1 MESFPPGQ
9 IRILTCLSSSTF
21 ICLLTAQWPLSTSPH
36 RVLPTL
42 RTSSPQKMTYKQS
55 PCTLLGPLPHAPL
68 FSLVPYSANSSNLKT
83 LNSESLVHWNHHLM
97 LNFISLFS
105 GLVNIPLGKKKRE
118 FKANP
123 KCLHSL
129 KNQSPTLFANS
140 WKQFS
145 CTFYLIVHERNGTRH
160 FTVASSRSLSAL
172 QSLPMKLK
180 CYHYQ
185 HLNFTND
192 PISPTTLIVH
202 MNNG

>member
-1 MESFPPGQ
+1 MPRCSMESFPPGQ

-83 LNSESLVHWNHHLM
+83 LNSEFLVHWNHHLM

-105 GLVNIPLGKKKRE
+105 GLVNIPLGKKKKGNSRPTPSVYILSRI
-118 FKANP
+118 KVLL
-123 KCLHSL
+123 CL
-129 KNQSPTLFANS
+129 PIPENS
-140 WKQFS
+140 F
-145 CTFYLIVHERNGTRH
+145 LVH
-160 FTVASSRSLSAL
+160 F
-172 QSLPMKLK
+172 
-180 CYHYQ
+180 
-185 HLNFTND
+185 
-192 PISPTTLIVH
+192 I
-202 MNNG
+202 